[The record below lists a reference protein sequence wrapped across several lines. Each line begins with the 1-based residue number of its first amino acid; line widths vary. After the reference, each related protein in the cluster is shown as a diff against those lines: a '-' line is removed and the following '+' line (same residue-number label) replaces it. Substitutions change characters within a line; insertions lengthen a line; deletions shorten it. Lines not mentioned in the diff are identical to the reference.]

1 MKTLVTRLKGA
12 KSFKF
17 FCSKRK
23 IKELDNL
30 FTDHTSPE
38 PEDKA
43 KPYTPVYLK
52 QYSVVLPAET
62 QSEPIKHDIIYQ
74 GKLYKYDLP
83 IKNEPLP
90 SLTPTIIDSQIDLT
104 PMENTMLLFDLTK
117 DSSFESLILK
127 YNMLNN
133 GKHFNFRSRYVW

>member
-52 QYSVVLPAET
+52 NYSVVLPIET
-62 QSEPIKHDIIYQ
+62 QSEPIKHEINFQ
-74 GKLYKYDLP
+74 GKYYKYDLP
-83 IKNEPLP
+83 IKNEPLS
-90 SLTPTIIDSQIDLT
+90 SLIPTIVDSPTELT
-104 PMENTMLLFDLTK
+104 PMENILLLFDLNK

-133 GKHFNFRSRYVW
+133 GKLFTLRSRHVW